1 MYLLLGGAIN
11 GFAHKFGNRTYENSG
26 TNVQSL
32 ALISG
37 GEGLHNN
44 HHAAPTSA
52 RFALNKGEIDPGWW
66 AIRLLVWLRLARVR
80 HDEVH
85 LKSAA

>member
-1 MYLLLGGAIN
+1 M
-11 GFAHKFGNRTYENSG
+11 NSA

-32 ALISG
+32 ALITA

-52 RFALNKGEIDPGWW
+52 RFSLHKAELDPGWW
-66 AIRLLVWLRLARVR
+66 LVSVLVKLHLVQVR
-80 HDEVH
+80 HADVH
-85 LKSAA
+85 LKTAA